1 MNSFSSKLITVLA
14 SILLLAYIIVQVATL
29 LYNPYETEIV
39 RNGIYEQDILLEG
52 YFVRNE
58 KSLEE
63 QKNGVISYYF
73 EDGEKV
79 PNNAVIADVFQSE
92 KELLNVKFLQRLDVE
107 KNILENSSLKSG
119 ETPKLNVLN
128 KDIRLLFTDL
138 LLEIQSEDFT
148 DLVNINDQLIYK
160 LNRAS
165 VCIDSSINF
174 NDSINEIN
182 NQITSLAASRSQSS
196 HQVISNSSGYFASFV
211 DGFEGLSYQNSTVDS
226 ILNTIDI
233 LKKSSN
239 SKSNSIGKVLSDS
252 EWRFLGIVDASKAE
266 YFKPD
271 KYFKMSL
278 GPKSEPIKVRVEKII
293 DSSDTGKIG

>member
-1 MNSFSSKLITVLA
+1 M
-14 SILLLAYIIVQVATL
+14 
-29 LYNPYETEIV
+29 
-39 RNGIYEQDILLEG
+39 
-52 YFVRNE
+52 
-58 KSLEE
+58 
-63 QKNGVISYYF
+63 SYYF

-196 HQVISNSSGYFASFV
+196 HQVVSNSSGYFASFV

-239 SKSNSIGKVLSDS
+239 SKSNSIG
-252 EWRFLGIVDASKAE
+252 
-266 YFKPD
+266 
-271 KYFKMSL
+271 
-278 GPKSEPIKVRVEKII
+278 
-293 DSSDTGKIG
+293 